1 MAFNNIHVEQTAMT
15 TAVSRSS
22 DVNTQIMDFEK
33 QLTGISEMVK
43 AVWGGRAKQAFDIK
57 HNEIRQYMGINAQD
71 ASGISDGT
79 SQALNHSVGADDASY
94 AVIAAIQGH

>member
-1 MAFNNIHVEQTAMT
+1 MAFDNIHVEQTAMT

-22 DVNTQIMDFEK
+22 DVNTQILDFEK
-33 QLTGISEMVK
+33 QMSGIADMVK

-57 HNEIRQYMGINAQD
+57 HNEIRGFIGVNAQD
-71 ASGISDGT
+71 ASGISEGT

>member
-22 DVNTQIMDFEK
+22 DVNTQILDFER
-33 QLTGISEMVK
+33 QMSGIAEMVK
-43 AVWGGRAKQAFDIK
+43 SVWGGRAKQAFDLK
-57 HNEIRQYMGINAQD
+57 HNEIRGNIGVNAQD